1 MPAQMA
7 NRLKTKPGAIS
18 SGVPRRRGMWDDLSD
33 EDEDVVSITMSL
45 YMVTTKRYLNAIK
58 ILSGLFQEAATLS
71 GALYLLGLI

>member
-1 MPAQMA
+1 
-7 NRLKTKPGAIS
+7 
-18 SGVPRRRGMWDDLSD
+18 MWDDLSD